1 MIHDKLLFMMKTIIY
16 ILFFLL
22 VSGNSFSQ
30 QDNLKTSSQFSTKN
44 QLEEQI
50 FREIGNGLNEGNVND
65 ISKHFGS
72 QTYFSLS
79 NGINGYY
86 SSNQAFYILEDYFK
100 IYKALSFKFDHI
112 KTDKNSSYATGKYSY
127 DNRGKRNNAQVYIS
141 LKKVGNNW
149 NITQLTIN

>member
-1 MIHDKLLFMMKTIIY
+1 MINKLFY

-22 VSGNSFSQ
+22 ISVNSFSQ
-30 QDNLKTSSQFSTKN
+30 QKDSKESFRNTDLNQF
-44 QLEEQI
+44 EEQI
-50 FREIGNGLNEGNVND
+50 FNEIGNGLSEGKVSD

-86 SSNQAFYILEDYFK
+86 SSNQAFYILEDFFK
-100 IYKALSFKFDHI
+100 IYKALSFKYDHI
-112 KTDKNSSYATGKYSY
+112 KIDKNNSYATGKYSY